1 VFLVADETVV
11 GMDVTAPYEFSLD
24 TTQMQDG
31 PHSLWIRAWQ
41 AGKAIDSA
49 RVRVTVK
56 NVAAPPV
63 EPPPLPPPPPTI
75 PCSISAPASVTIPRN
90 GSGVIAV
97 TLQNVSSPVEVKV
110 IGSDGQ
116 VTVSPLTWNA
126 GPTSTVKQ
134 FQVRVKK
141 QSRTITFQS
150 GCGVVVVKV
159 NVTG

>member
-1 VFLVADETVV
+1 
-11 GMDVTAPYEFSLD
+11 
-24 TTQMQDG
+24 
-31 PHSLWIRAWQ
+31 
-41 AGKAIDSA
+41 
-49 RVRVTVK
+49 
-56 NVAAPPV
+56 
-63 EPPPLPPPPPTI
+63 
-75 PCSISAPASVTIPRN
+75 VTIPRN

-97 TLQNVSSPVEVKV
+97 TLQNVTSLTDVKV

-150 GCGVVVVKV
+150 GCGVAVVKV